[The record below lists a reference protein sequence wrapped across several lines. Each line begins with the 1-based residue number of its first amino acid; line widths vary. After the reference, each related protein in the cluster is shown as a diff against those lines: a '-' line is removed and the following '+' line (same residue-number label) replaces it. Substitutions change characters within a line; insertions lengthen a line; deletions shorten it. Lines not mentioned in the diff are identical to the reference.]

1 MNAPPT
7 LKIYLASPLGFSP
20 ENDFYRER
28 LKMYLVQLGHEIF
41 DPWSQED
48 VAQRIKDALAI
59 KDQAERKQAI
69 SLAAT
74 FTGSSNAG
82 GIRWADVVLAV
93 LDGAELDSGTAA
105 EVGFGAGIGKRCF
118 GLRTDFRDSG
128 DLPGLPFNLQV
139 LYFINQC
146 GGKLFRKIEDI
157 CLS

>member
-1 MNAPPT
+1 MNASPT

-20 ENDFYRER
+20 ENNFYRER
-28 LKMYLVQLGHEIF
+28 LKMYLVQLRHEIF

-59 KDQAERKQAI
+59 TDQAERKQAI
-69 SLAAT
+69 SRAAV
-74 FTGSSNAG
+74 FAGSSNAD

-105 EVGFGAGIGKRCF
+105 EVGFGAGIGKKCF
-118 GLRTDFRDSG
+118 GLRTDFRDTG

-139 LYFINQC
+139 LYFINQS
-146 GGKLFRKIEDI
+146 GGKLFREIEDI